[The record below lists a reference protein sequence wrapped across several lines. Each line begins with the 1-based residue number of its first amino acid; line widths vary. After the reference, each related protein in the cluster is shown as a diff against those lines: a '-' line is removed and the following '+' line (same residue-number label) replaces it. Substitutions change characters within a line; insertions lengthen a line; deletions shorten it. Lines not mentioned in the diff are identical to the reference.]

1 MIMNNI
7 HNNKDSII
15 TNISNHQTSQDNIQH
30 DSIQSSLN
38 TSIDVFC
45 TYLLSYQ
52 KSLDQINNHHLGSFK
67 NHYKYNYD
75 LIKPYFNNDFSI
87 NNLVNGLYELFLKY
101 DLKSI
106 NQNSLSIIK
115 SILSNRFAQKLTD
128 NIKRNFLENIVLIAS
143 NYYNQADIN
152 SQIDW
157 NKQTHTETPNT
168 NELLNMML
176 DLNNSYSDNQPDHHN
191 NSFAQNQN
199 NDIQSSN
206 SFNIIS
212 QTQEI

>member
-1 MIMNNI
+1 MNNI

-87 NNLVNGLYELFLKY
+87 NNLVLIIIIRVQ
-101 DLKSI
+101 DTIII
-106 NQNSLSIIK
+106 NNNKIFINSLIK
-115 SILSNRFAQKLTD
+115 SFK
-128 NIKRNFLENIVLIAS
+128 
-143 NYYNQADIN
+143 
-152 SQIDW
+152 
-157 NKQTHTETPNT
+157 NKT
-168 NELLNMML
+168 
-176 DLNNSYSDNQPDHHN
+176 
-191 NSFAQNQN
+191 
-199 NDIQSSN
+199 
-206 SFNIIS
+206 
-212 QTQEI
+212 

>member
-1 MIMNNI
+1 MLIKIFRLFDCHTEIRYFYSVIIIMNNI

-115 SILSNRFAQKLTD
+115 SILSN
-128 NIKRNFLENIVLIAS
+128 
-143 NYYNQADIN
+143 
-152 SQIDW
+152 
-157 NKQTHTETPNT
+157 
-168 NELLNMML
+168 
-176 DLNNSYSDNQPDHHN
+176 
-191 NSFAQNQN
+191 
-199 NDIQSSN
+199 
-206 SFNIIS
+206 
-212 QTQEI
+212 